1 MFKIKNTLLLIVT
14 IILGVLINSCEP
26 EKYYFKNSE
35 RNDEIISVELISYTD
50 DDLEVVESIDQIE
63 DLKMDNIILL
73 ETLNQSKIEDFISDF
88 SYIEFFQGYPHL
100 NKPNGIGVKINYDN
114 GDFVIMTDTFN
125 SEDLYGGDA
134 FMYNSDGLFL
144 EYYGSV
150 SMLGEFKDI
159 INKYFQTQID

>member
-1 MFKIKNTLLLIVT
+1 MKNTILLIVT
-14 IILGVLINSCEP
+14 IILGVLITSCEP
-26 EKYYFKNSE
+26 VAYYFKNSE

-73 ETLNQSKIEDFISDF
+73 ETLNQNDIEEFISDF
-88 SYIEFFQGYPHL
+88 SYIEFFQEYPHL

-125 SEDLYGGDA
+125 SEDLYGGHA
-134 FMYNSDGLFL
+134 YMYNSDGIFF
-144 EYYGSV
+144 EYFGGNSWRQD
-150 SMLGEFKDI
+150 FIDI